1 MKKILGLFIL
11 AATLVA
17 TSCEK
22 DEDGKLVALLADYPA
37 YFTLIDSEGKNILEN
52 DTKAIYD
59 VEIIYKGETF
69 VFDNNALAGNRNPVV
84 IYTYNYVP
92 GAFFIHEYIL
102 GWGTTTDFTLKF
114 RGQSFDVSIV
124 ATDDY
129 KNVSSKYWHTATVNG
144 KPCEQI
150 GVDMD
155 VEKVYEAG
163 FTIENNPTEA
173 HILAFPIYLE

>member
-22 DEDGKLVALLADYPA
+22 DEDGKMVGLLADYPA
-37 YFTLIDSEGKNILEN
+37 CFTLIDSEGKNILEN
-52 DTKAIYD
+52 DTKAMYD

-84 IYTYNYVP
+84 IYTDNYIP
-92 GAFFIHEYIL
+92 GAFFIHGYIL
-102 GWGTTTDFTLKF
+102 SWGTTTDFTLKF

-124 ATDDY
+124 STDDY
-129 KNVSSKYWHTATVNG
+129 LNVSPKYWHTVTVNG

-155 VEKVYEAG
+155 MEKYYEAG
-163 FTIENNPTEA
+163 LTMENNPTEA
-173 HILAFPIYLE
+173 QVLAFPIYLE

>member
-69 VFDNNALAGNRNPVV
+69 VFDDNTYHGNRNAVE
-84 IYTYNYVP
+84 IYTDNYVP
-92 GAFFIHEYIL
+92 GAFFIQGIIL
-102 GWGTTTDFTLKF
+102 SWGTTTDFTLKF

-129 KNVSSKYWHTATVNG
+129 LNVSSEYWHTVTVNG

-155 VEKVYEAG
+155 MEKYYESG
-163 FTIENNPTEA
+163 RTMENNPTEA
-173 HILAFPIYLE
+173 QKLAFPIYLE

>member
-22 DEDGKLVALLADYPA
+22 YNNESAAGSRPN
-37 YFTLIDSEGKNILEN
+37 FITIIDSDGNNVLEN
-52 DTKAIYD
+52 DPKAIYD

-69 VFDNNALAGNRNPVV
+69 VFEDN
-84 IYTYNYVP
+84 TYHGTMNDVEIWYYDYLP
-92 GAFFIHEYIL
+92 GAFKIYGYIL
-102 GWGTTTDFTLKF
+102 SWGTTTDFTLKF

-129 KNVSSKYWHTATVNG
+129 KNVSPKYWHTATVNG

>member
-1 MKKILGLFIL
+1 MKKIFGLFIL

-22 DEDGKLVALLADYPA
+22 DEDGKMVGLLADYPA
-37 YFTLIDSEGKNILEN
+37 CFTLIDSEGKNILEN
-52 DTKAIYD
+52 DTKAMYD

-84 IYTYNYVP
+84 IYTYNYIP
-92 GAFFIHEYIL
+92 GVFFIHGYIL

-124 ATDDY
+124 STDDY
-129 KNVSSKYWHTATVNG
+129 LNVSSEYWHTVTVNG

-163 FTIENNPTEA
+163 ITIENNPTEA
-173 HILAFPIYLE
+173 QILAFPIYLE